1 MPCPSLVSCPPQVRD
16 LLSKDPKA
24 RLELHEAKDGGV
36 YVKGLN
42 TFVVKSEAE
51 IAAVLEVGGNGWAL
65 LLVDRR
71 GLKAVMLVLTCMS
84 QILAARRCPHCTVH

>member
-1 MPCPSLVSCPPQVRD
+1 MRD

-24 RLELHEAKDGGV
+24 RLELHDAKDGGV

-51 IAAVLEVGGNGWAL
+51 IAAVLEVGEDG
-65 LLVDRR
+65 
-71 GLKAVMLVLTCMS
+71 MLF
-84 QILAARRCPHCTVH
+84 LAFN